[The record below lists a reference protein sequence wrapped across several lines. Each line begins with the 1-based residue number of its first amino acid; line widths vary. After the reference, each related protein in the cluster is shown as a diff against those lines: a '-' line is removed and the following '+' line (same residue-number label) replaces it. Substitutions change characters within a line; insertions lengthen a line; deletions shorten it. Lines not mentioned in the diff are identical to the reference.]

1 MADREKPK
9 SLWQQNKEAMYD
21 KVHLSVRQLD
31 IIIGLGIAGLVVVFI
46 LIGLDAAGI
55 IG

>member
-1 MADREKPK
+1 MADNKKPK
-9 SLWQQNKEAMYD
+9 SQWQMNKEAMYD

-31 IIIGLGIAGLVVVFI
+31 IIIGVAVAALVVVFI